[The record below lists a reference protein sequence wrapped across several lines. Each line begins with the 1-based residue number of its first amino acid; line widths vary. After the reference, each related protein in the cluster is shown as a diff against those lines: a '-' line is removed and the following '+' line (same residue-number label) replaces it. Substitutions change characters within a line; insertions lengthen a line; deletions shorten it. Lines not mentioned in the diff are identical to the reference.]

1 MSATWRNR
9 LAQRRLDLGLE
20 GKEYDYIKTYIESYC
35 KESDTRAEKLCDS
48 DMHRTVDQVMNSM
61 ADPEF
66 DRFTSGVVADVSTK
80 LGRDD
85 IALLVQRKQKEKD
98 KKAKTEKEDPLEPE
112 NASETPNAI
121 TDEEQSQSENPKE
134 EPIPA

>member
-1 MSATWRNR
+1 MSASWRTR
-9 LAQRRLDLGLE
+9 LAERRITLGLE

-35 KESDTRAEKLCDS
+35 KESDKRAEKLCDS
-48 DMHRTVDQVMNSM
+48 DMLRTVDQVMNSM

-66 DRFTSGVVADVSTK
+66 DKFTSGVVADVSTK

-98 KKAKTEKEDPLEPE
+98 KKASEK
-112 NASETPNAI
+112 SETPE
-121 TDEEQSQSENPKE
+121 TESTTETESTEKTKHEE

>member
-1 MSATWRNR
+1 MSATWRMR
-9 LAQRRLDLGLE
+9 LAQRRIDLGLAGE
-20 GKEYDYIKTYIESYC
+20 EYDYIKTYIESYC
-35 KESDTRAEKLCDS
+35 KESDVRGEKLCDS

-66 DRFTSGVVADVSTK
+66 DRFTSGVVADVSKK

-85 IALLVQRKQKEKD
+85 IANSVLRKQKEKD
-98 KKAKTEKEDPLEPE
+98 KKKKAT
-112 NASETPNAI
+112 SETPETESCEAE
-121 TDEEQSQSENPKE
+121 TCGCATSETSSKQEE

>member
-1 MSATWRNR
+1 MSATWRMR
-9 LAQRRLDLGLE
+9 LAQRRIDLGLE

-66 DRFTSGVVADVSTK
+66 DRFTSGVVADVSKK

-85 IALLVQRKQKEKD
+85 IAKLVLLKQKKKD
-98 KKAKTEKEDPLEPE
+98 NPTPTTESESKGEKEPE
-112 NASETPNAI
+112 I
-121 TDEEQSQSENPKE
+121 